1 MAVNNFTQVVFNDGE
16 PVDIDKFN
24 QMNAN
29 IVEVWKASTNLATAL
44 KNGKKGNAVI
54 PVVDGGSISTPAFGA
69 KSGGWVKT
77 SAIPFSVNFSGKPV
91 IVATVAGTTTYPVT
105 LQVIESAGTYSI
117 NAYSPAVQPAVSINW
132 IAFEQKEISI

>member
-29 IVEVWKASTNLATAL
+29 TVEVWKASTNLATAL

-54 PVVDGGSISTPAFGA
+54 PVVDGGYVSTPAWTP

-77 SAIPFSVNFSGKPV
+77 ETLGFSVNFSGKPIV
-91 IVATVAGTTTYPVT
+91 VATVAGKTTYPVT
-105 LQVIESAGTYSI
+105 LQVSESAGSYSI
-117 NAYSPAVQPAVSINW
+117 NAYSTGAQAAVLINW